1 MDVIGL
7 SAHLAVAITDDDLY
21 KEFYARRYVSAQLL
35 LDLLQAVYLYIDPA
49 FKQRHVKALVKLS
62 ESSGLFPTCLV
73 LSDVTLEPD
82 PVASGG
88 FGEVY
93 KGALRGHLIA
103 VKMLKVYK
111 SSVVARILKEFAREA
126 VTWRQL
132 SHPNVLPFY
141 GVYHLNKASP
151 RVCLVC
157 PWMEQGNAVEY
168 LARADEN
175 GQNVDCV
182 TLALD
187 VAKGLEHLHSVNIIH
202 ADLKGLNILIT
213 PSLRACLADF
223 GLAAT
228 RDSSKPYT
236 QSAISSTGHATGTL
250 RWQAPELFPSFEST
264 GSTDSDSKLHNT
276 KATDIYAYAMT
287 VYELFSGI
295 YPFTDRSV
303 GDYQVIR
310 AVSQGI
316 RPSRPADSRAIARGL
331 DDAVWTIVNECWAQD
346 PQSRPTSETVVS
358 RLEGLHGLAEDTRV
372 KDEFDLGLM
381 TKVLQTKAEHP
392 FATLVVDGPETVNN

>member
-7 SAHLAVAITDDDLY
+7 SAHLAVAITDDDRY
-21 KEFYARRYVSAQLL
+21 REFYARRYVSAQHL
-35 LDLLQAVYLYIDPA
+35 LDLLQARLDLYIDPA

-62 ESSGLFPTCLV
+62 ASSGLFPTCLV
-73 LSDVTLEPD
+73 LNDVTLEPD
-82 PVASGG
+82 PVASGA

-103 VKMLKVYK
+103 VKMLKMYR
-111 SSVVARILKEFAREA
+111 SSVVEKILRGFAREA

-141 GVYHLNKASP
+141 GVYHLNTASP

-157 PWMEQGNAVEY
+157 PWMEQGNVVEY
-168 LARADEN
+168 LARADET
-175 GQNVDCV
+175 GRIVDCV

-213 PSLRACLADF
+213 HSLRACLADF

-228 RDSSKPYT
+228 RDSQPYI
-236 QSAISSTGHATGTL
+236 QNAISSTGHTTGTL
-250 RWQAPELFPSFEST
+250 RWQAPELFPSFESI
-264 GSTDSDSKLHNT
+264 GSTNSDPKLHNT

-295 YPFTDRSV
+295 YPFTDQFV
-303 GDYQVIR
+303 NDFKVIR
-310 AVSQGI
+310 AVGQGT
-316 RPSRPADSRAIARGL
+316 RPSRPTDSRAIGRGL
-331 DDAVWTIVNECWAQD
+331 DDAVWEITNECWAQD
-346 PQSRPTSETVVS
+346 PHSRPTSETVVS
-358 RLEGLHGLAEDTRV
+358 RLEGLLGLTKDMRV
-372 KDEFDLGLM
+372 KDEFDLGLLM
-381 TKVLQTKAEHP
+381 QALQAKTEHP
-392 FATLVVDGPETVNN
+392 FATLVVDGSEAANK